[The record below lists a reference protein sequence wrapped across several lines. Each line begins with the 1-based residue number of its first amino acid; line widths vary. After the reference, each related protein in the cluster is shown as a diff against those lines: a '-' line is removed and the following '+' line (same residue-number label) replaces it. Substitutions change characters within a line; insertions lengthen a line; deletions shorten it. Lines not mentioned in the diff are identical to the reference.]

1 MNPVLCVWAQ
11 EEVSK
16 RQELVNA
23 VKREV
28 VDLEE
33 HLLEIGYEEQQLAK
47 EAELLDQVAPLV
59 GEQEDAITKGD
70 GFLTA
75 CRGLLQQLGA
85 EGEAG
90 RADLEATLLDE
101 EARAALIE
109 RLRGGGAG
117 GGEAR
122 TRERQSFL
130 SLSDSAQ

>member
-1 MNPVLCVWAQ
+1 MDVELEPVVIERRAI
-11 EEVSK
+11 
-16 RQELVNA
+16 
-23 VKREV
+23 KREV

-101 EARAALIE
+101 KARAALIE
-109 RLRGGGAG
+109 RLRGGAG

>member
-1 MNPVLCVWAQ
+1 M
-11 EEVSK
+11 SK
-16 RQELVNA
+16 RQELGNA

-47 EAELLDQVAPLV
+47 EAELLEQVAPLV
-59 GEQEDAITKGD
+59 GEQEDAMTKGD

-109 RLRGGGAG
+109 RLRGGG
-117 GGEAR
+117 GGEVR